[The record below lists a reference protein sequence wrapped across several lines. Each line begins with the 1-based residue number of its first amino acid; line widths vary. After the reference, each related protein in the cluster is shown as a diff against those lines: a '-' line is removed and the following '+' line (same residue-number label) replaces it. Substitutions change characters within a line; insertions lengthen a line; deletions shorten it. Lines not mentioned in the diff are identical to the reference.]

1 MTGQAARS
9 PAVLDPAL
17 RARASAASEC
27 PRRAGQGRADGIS
40 RRASYDTVEDR
51 IFIFV
56 QLDNKDKSLIKAM
69 LGLG

>member
-17 RARASAASEC
+17 RARASEC

-56 QLDNKDKSLIKAM
+56 QLDNKDRSLIKAM